1 MVKLY
6 GRVRYRSH
14 PSHPS
19 YLSHL
24 SHHNHRYRMDGPR
37 PPDGDSVLYGGK

>member
-14 PSHPS
+14 PS

-24 SHHNHRYRMDGPR
+24 SHPNHRYRMDGPR
-37 PPDGDSVLYGGK
+37 PPDGDYV